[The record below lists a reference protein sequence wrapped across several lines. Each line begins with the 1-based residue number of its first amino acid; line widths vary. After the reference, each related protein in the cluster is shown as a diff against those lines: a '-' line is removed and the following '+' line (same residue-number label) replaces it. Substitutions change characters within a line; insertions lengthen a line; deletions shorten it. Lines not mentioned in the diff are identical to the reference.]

1 MKYRLA
7 LFDVDSTLIE
17 QEVIDLL
24 AQRTPYGDRVSEIT
38 RRAMAGEIDFD
49 SALKERVSLLRDLP
63 ESIFDDV
70 ISEITFSPGA
80 LELIAFLKK
89 QGVLVGAVSGGF
101 INILEKLFKRI
112 SLDYLSAN
120 SLEIQNGLLT
130 GRTLG
135 PTINRRAKA
144 EALSHFA
151 EISGVSMRET
161 IAVGDGS
168 NDVDMIT
175 LAGLGVSYRGKEVLN
190 KVADLVI
197 ADKGLDSLI
206 AYL

>member
-80 LELIAFLKK
+80 LELITFLKK

-101 INILEKLFKRI
+101 INILEKLFKGI

-135 PTINRRAKA
+135 PIINRRAKA

-190 KVADLVI
+190 KVADVVI

>member
-80 LELIAFLKK
+80 LELITFLKK

-135 PTINRRAKA
+135 PIINRRAKA

-197 ADKGLDSLI
+197 ADKSLDSLI

>member
-80 LELIAFLKK
+80 LELITFLKK

-135 PTINRRAKA
+135 PIINRRAKA

-151 EISGVSMRET
+151 EISGVSMPET